1 MENQMANAAILVG
14 NTEYRS
20 LPPLACCDHD
30 LIAIRQLLEA
40 TEKYESIVV
49 INNAAADDLKQ
60 RLRDAID
67 KIKTPGELFFYFT
80 GHGYARD
87 GELFHCATNF
97 DGARPNETGLS
108 TSELHTIL
116 RLADAALVVKLID
129 TCYSGTPLI
138 KSEMDWVRQTKDGFH
153 NIIQIA
159 SCLESQN
166 SLAGRPLSVFTGK
179 FRDAALRKVEGVV
192 FYTDI
197 ISTLRDEFIEDSSQ
211 TPHFIAQHTG
221 REQFVDDAKKL
232 DSLRKVLEDARAASA
247 VPAVQTSAQAVVPS
261 PTLVDRLR
269 AADARVVTPG
279 IMSEFVGKF
288 FDDLIQKITTAE
300 FVEFFEAE
308 RTEHAGFEEAT
319 AKQFII
325 RVMSKEKRAD
335 NFVTAEFDQKPR
347 TRNAFLRGVLPAYM
361 DPAGYD
367 EVWDLHLNCTMER
380 TQLKIIFTPK
390 FTNLQRI
397 TLVVTCVPSLDYCYI
412 FEVATQ
418 HMLRDFGKYDPDGS
432 EISRRWW
439 KRKWREGSGG
449 TANQISKKF
458 AEVVRNQLES
468 AEKRLAGEV

>member
-1 MENQMANAAILVG
+1 MANAAILVG
-14 NTEYRS
+14 NSKYQN
-20 LPPLACCDHD
+20 LPPLACCDDD

-40 TEKYESIVV
+40 TEKYESVAV
-49 INNAAADDLKQ
+49 IDNAAADDLKQ
-60 RLRDAID
+60 RLRDEID
-67 KIKTPGELFFYFT
+67 KVKNPGELFFYFT

-97 DGARPNETGLS
+97 DSTRPNETGLS

-116 RLADAALVVKLID
+116 RLADAALVVKVID

-138 KSEMDWVRQTKDGFH
+138 KSQTDWVRQTKDGFR

-166 SLAGRPLSVFTGK
+166 SLAGYPLSIFTGK

-197 ISTLRDEFIEDSSQ
+197 ISTLRDEFMEDSSQ

-232 DSLRKVLEDARAASA
+232 NALRKALEEARATAA
-247 VPAVQTSAQAVVPS
+247 VPAVPVEVEAATPP
-261 PTLVDRLR
+261 PTLIDRLQS
-269 AADARVVTPG
+269 ADALVVTSE
-279 IMSEFVGKF
+279 IMGKFVGKF
-288 FDDLIQKITTAE
+288 FDDVIQKITTAE
-300 FVEFFEAE
+300 FVEFFDAE
-308 RTEHAGFEEAT
+308 RTEHARFEEST
-319 AKQFII
+319 TKQFII

-335 NFVTAEFDQKPR
+335 NFVMAEFSQRPR
-347 TRNAFLRGVLPAYM
+347 TRNPLLTGALAAYL

-367 EVWDLHLNCTMER
+367 EVWNLHLNCTMER
-380 TQLKIIFTPK
+380 TQLKITFTPK

-397 TLVVTCVPSLDYCYI
+397 TLVVTCAPSLDYCYI

-418 HMLRDFGKYDPDGS
+418 HMLHDFGRYDSDGP

-439 KRKWREGSGG
+439 KCKWRDGAG
-449 TANQISKKF
+449 TIASQISGKF
-458 AEVVRNQLES
+458 AEAVRNQLES
-468 AEKRLAGEV
+468 AEKRLAGEG

>member
-1 MENQMANAAILVG
+1 MANTAILVG
-14 NTEYRS
+14 NTKYLS
-20 LPPLACCDHD
+20 LPPLECCDDD
-30 LIAIRQLLEA
+30 LSAIGQLLQA

-49 INNAAADDLKQ
+49 IENAAADDLKQ

-67 KIKTPGELFFYFT
+67 KVKNPGELFFYFT

-87 GELFHCATNF
+87 GELFHCAINF

-108 TSELHTIL
+108 TSELHIIL
-116 RLADAALVVKLID
+116 RLADASLVVKVID

-138 KSEMDWVRQTKDGFH
+138 KSQTDWVRQTKDGFH

-166 SLAGRPLSVFTGK
+166 SLTGHPLSIFTSK

-192 FYTDI
+192 YYTDI
-197 ISTLRDEFIEDSSQ
+197 ISTLRDEFMDDSSQ

-232 DSLRKVLEDARAASA
+232 DSLRKALEEDRATAA
-247 VPAVQTSAQAVVPS
+247 VPAVQTPVETAVPP
-261 PTLVDRLR
+261 PTLIDRLQ
-269 AADARVVTPG
+269 AADARVATAE
-279 IMSEFVGKF
+279 IMSKFVGEF
-288 FDDLIQKITTAE
+288 FDDLIQRISTAE
-300 FVEFFEAE
+300 FAEFFDVE
-308 RTEHAGFEEAT
+308 RTEHAGFEEPT

-347 TRNAFLRGVLPAYM
+347 TRNPLLALPAYF

-367 EVWDLHLNCTMER
+367 EVWILHMNCAMER
-380 TQLKIIFTPK
+380 TQLKITFTPK

-397 TLVVTCVPSLDYCYI
+397 TLVVTCAPSLDHCYI

-418 HMLRDFGKYDPDGS
+418 LMLRDFGKYDSDGP

-439 KRKWREGSGG
+439 KRKWREGSG
-449 TANQISKKF
+449 TIARQISKKF
-458 AEVVRNQLES
+458 AEAVQNQLES
-468 AEKRLAGEV
+468 AEKRLADQA